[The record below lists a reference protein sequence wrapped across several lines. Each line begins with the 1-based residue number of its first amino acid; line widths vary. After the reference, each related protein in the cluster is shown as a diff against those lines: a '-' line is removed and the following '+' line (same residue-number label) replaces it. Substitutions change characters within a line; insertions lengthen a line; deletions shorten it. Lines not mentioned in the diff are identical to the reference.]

1 MRIPISLFFWMFWH
15 RFISILTP
23 MNGRD
28 NFPES
33 HRDACVASFLKA
45 NPQVCPR
52 KLRVKTEGGAFYIDG
67 EVDSWFAKQVAQE
80 SIRNMAGIG
89 QIVNRLEVTI

>member
-1 MRIPISLFFWMFWH
+1 
-15 RFISILTP
+15 
-23 MNGRD
+23 MNGQE

-33 HRDACVASFLKA
+33 YRDACVASFLNA
-45 NPQVCPR
+45 NPQVCPK
-52 KLRVKTEGGAFYIDG
+52 KLRVKTQGGAFYIDG

-89 QIVNRLEVTI
+89 QIVNRLEVTA